1 MILTKIAAG
10 KILVGLSNERRERLL
25 EELKLRKLVAEFLG
39 RSYNADLY
47 NYTIRKLGFVIMTE
61 AKERR
66 TE

>member
-10 KILVGLSNERRERLL
+10 KILVGLSNGRGEKLL
-25 EELKLRKLVAEFLG
+25 EELKLCKLVAEFFG

-47 NYTIRKLGFVIMTE
+47 NYTIRKLVIMTE
-61 AKERR
+61 VKGRR